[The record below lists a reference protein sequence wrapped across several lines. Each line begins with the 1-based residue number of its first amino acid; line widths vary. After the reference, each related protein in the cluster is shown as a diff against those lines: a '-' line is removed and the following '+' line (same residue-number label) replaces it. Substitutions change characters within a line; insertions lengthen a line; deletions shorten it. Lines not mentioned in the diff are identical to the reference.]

1 MLKYPLITQDLKYRW
16 MTWHT
21 DRAGNVDD
29 IRFVGLLAIQFSTDI
44 DTHDPIFNYKVQVTN
59 NTVYRRKS
67 NLTGIRRFFLNFKLL
82 RIDTAKGQYLRN
94 YQSVLIKGII
104 CTFNERIIYSSPIH
118 FKTR

>member
-1 MLKYPLITQDLKYRW
+1 MLTICDSLDFLLYNLIR
-16 MTWHT
+16 
-21 DRAGNVDD
+21 NFNS
-29 IRFVGLLAIQFSTDI
+29 ILLNKWFCTDI
-44 DTHDPIFNYKVQVTN
+44 DTQEPIFNYKVQVTN

-67 NLTGIRRFFLNFKLL
+67 NLTGIRRFFLNFKVL

-104 CTFNERIIYSSPIH
+104 YTFNECIIYSSPIH